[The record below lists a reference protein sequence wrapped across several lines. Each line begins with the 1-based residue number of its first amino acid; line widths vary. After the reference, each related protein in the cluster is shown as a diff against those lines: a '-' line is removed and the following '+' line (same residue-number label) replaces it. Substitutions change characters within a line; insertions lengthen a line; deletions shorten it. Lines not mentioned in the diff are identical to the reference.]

1 MRPDDPHR
9 LGWQKGAGALQQG
22 ASGRAG
28 IGDIAGQRRQKEQER
43 KKREDEVVADCGRAV
58 ANLIVLILM
67 VEALTEAPPVQ
78 PYTPQQLLGFLPHY
92 EEAKTG
98 PTQQRGHAGDSC
110 VAYVR
115 AARQKIGGPDGRA
128 EVLQD
133 VESVASIRARA
144 EQRLD
149 KHQRM
154 MEVLTAALGRPR
166 TVYVT
171 LSIVVGWVAF
181 NLVTPKLFG
190 WQRID
195 PPPFFWLQGMVALS
209 ALLMTT
215 LVLIT
220 ANRQTRNAEERS
232 HLDLQVNLLAEHKV
246 AKLIALVE
254 ELRRDLPMVR
264 DRIIAKPTPCKRRWT
279 QMR

>member
-1 MRPDDPHR
+1 
-9 LGWQKGAGALQQG
+9 
-22 ASGRAG
+22 
-28 IGDIAGQRRQKEQER
+28 
-43 KKREDEVVADCGRAV
+43 
-58 ANLIVLILM
+58 
-67 VEALTEAPPVQ
+67 
-78 PYTPQQLLGFLPHY
+78 
-92 EEAKTG
+92 
-98 PTQQRGHAGDSC
+98 
-110 VAYVR
+110 
-115 AARQKIGGPDGRA
+115 
-128 EVLQD
+128 
-133 VESVASIRARA
+133 
-144 EQRLD
+144 
-149 KHQRM
+149 M

-264 DRIIAKPTPCKRRWT
+264 DRIDREADAMQEAVDPNAMIEALAGASEAEPPSRGGG
-279 QMR
+279 

>member
-1 MRPDDPHR
+1 M
-9 LGWQKGAGALQQG
+9 
-22 ASGRAG
+22 S
-28 IGDIAGQRRQKEQER
+28 QE
-43 KKREDEVVADCGRAV
+43 
-58 ANLIVLILM
+58 
-67 VEALTEAPPVQ
+67 
-78 PYTPQQLLGFLPHY
+78 
-92 EEAKTG
+92 
-98 PTQQRGHAGDSC
+98 
-110 VAYVR
+110 
-115 AARQKIGGPDGRA
+115 
-128 EVLQD
+128 

-144 EQRLD
+144 EERLD
-149 KHQRM
+149 RHQRM
-154 MEVLTAALGRPR
+154 MEVLTTALGRPR
-166 TVYVT
+166 TIYMT

-190 WQRID
+190 WPRID

-232 HLDLQVNLLAEHKV
+232 HLDLQVNLLAERKV

-264 DRIIAKPTPCKRRWT
+264 DRIDREADAMQKAVDPEAMLAALERASET
-279 QMR
+279 QPPEK

>member
-1 MRPDDPHR
+1 M
-9 LGWQKGAGALQQG
+9 
-22 ASGRAG
+22 
-28 IGDIAGQRRQKEQER
+28 
-43 KKREDEVVADCGRAV
+43 
-58 ANLIVLILM
+58 
-67 VEALTEAPPVQ
+67 
-78 PYTPQQLLGFLPHY
+78 F
-92 EEAKTG
+92 
-98 PTQQRGHAGDSC
+98 
-110 VAYVR
+110 
-115 AARQKIGGPDGRA
+115 
-128 EVLQD
+128 QD

-149 KHQRM
+149 RHQRM

-171 LSIVVGWVAF
+171 LSFVVGWVAF
-181 NLVTPKLFG
+181 NLLTPRLFG

-264 DRIIAKPTPCKRRWT
+264 DRIDREADAMQEAVDPNAMIEALEGASETKSVDE
-279 QMR
+279 

>member
-1 MRPDDPHR
+1 
-9 LGWQKGAGALQQG
+9 
-22 ASGRAG
+22 
-28 IGDIAGQRRQKEQER
+28 
-43 KKREDEVVADCGRAV
+43 
-58 ANLIVLILM
+58 
-67 VEALTEAPPVQ
+67 
-78 PYTPQQLLGFLPHY
+78 
-92 EEAKTG
+92 
-98 PTQQRGHAGDSC
+98 
-110 VAYVR
+110 
-115 AARQKIGGPDGRA
+115 
-128 EVLQD
+128 VLQD

-149 KHQRM
+149 RHQRM

-181 NLVTPKLFG
+181 NLVTPRLLG

-264 DRIIAKPTPCKRRWT
+264 DRIDREADAMQEAVDPNAMIEALAGASETEPVDE
-279 QMR
+279 

>member
-1 MRPDDPHR
+1 
-9 LGWQKGAGALQQG
+9 
-22 ASGRAG
+22 
-28 IGDIAGQRRQKEQER
+28 
-43 KKREDEVVADCGRAV
+43 
-58 ANLIVLILM
+58 
-67 VEALTEAPPVQ
+67 
-78 PYTPQQLLGFLPHY
+78 
-92 EEAKTG
+92 
-98 PTQQRGHAGDSC
+98 
-110 VAYVR
+110 
-115 AARQKIGGPDGRA
+115 
-128 EVLQD
+128 VLQD

-195 PPPFFWLQGMVALS
+195 PPPFFGLQGMVTLS

-264 DRIIAKPTPCKRRWT
+264 DRIDREADAMQEAVDPNAMIEALAGASEAEPPSREGG
-279 QMR
+279 

>member
-1 MRPDDPHR
+1 
-9 LGWQKGAGALQQG
+9 
-22 ASGRAG
+22 
-28 IGDIAGQRRQKEQER
+28 
-43 KKREDEVVADCGRAV
+43 
-58 ANLIVLILM
+58 
-67 VEALTEAPPVQ
+67 
-78 PYTPQQLLGFLPHY
+78 
-92 EEAKTG
+92 
-98 PTQQRGHAGDSC
+98 
-110 VAYVR
+110 
-115 AARQKIGGPDGRA
+115 
-128 EVLQD
+128 VLQD

-149 KHQRM
+149 RHQRM

-171 LSIVVGWVAF
+171 LSFVVGWVAF
-181 NLVTPKLFG
+181 NLVMPKLFG

-220 ANRQTRNAEERS
+220 ANRQTRDAEERS

-264 DRIIAKPTPCKRRWT
+264 DRIDREADAMQEAVDPNAMIEALAGASEAEPPSRGGG
-279 QMR
+279 

>member
-1 MRPDDPHR
+1 M
-9 LGWQKGAGALQQG
+9 
-22 ASGRAG
+22 
-28 IGDIAGQRRQKEQER
+28 
-43 KKREDEVVADCGRAV
+43 
-58 ANLIVLILM
+58 
-67 VEALTEAPPVQ
+67 
-78 PYTPQQLLGFLPHY
+78 
-92 EEAKTG
+92 
-98 PTQQRGHAGDSC
+98 
-110 VAYVR
+110 
-115 AARQKIGGPDGRA
+115 
-128 EVLQD
+128 LQD

-149 KHQRM
+149 RHQRM

-171 LSIVVGWVAF
+171 LSFVVGWVAF

-195 PPPFFWLQGMVALS
+195 PPPFFWLQGMVTLS

-264 DRIIAKPTPCKRRWT
+264 DRIDREADAMQEAVDPNAMIEALAGASEAEPPSRGGG
-279 QMR
+279 

>member
-1 MRPDDPHR
+1 
-9 LGWQKGAGALQQG
+9 
-22 ASGRAG
+22 
-28 IGDIAGQRRQKEQER
+28 
-43 KKREDEVVADCGRAV
+43 
-58 ANLIVLILM
+58 VL
-67 VEALTEAPPVQ
+67 EN
-78 PYTPQQLLGFLPHY
+78 
-92 EEAKTG
+92 
-98 PTQQRGHAGDSC
+98 
-110 VAYVR
+110 
-115 AARQKIGGPDGRA
+115 
-128 EVLQD
+128 

-166 TVYVT
+166 TIYVT
-171 LSIVVGWVAF
+171 LSIGVGWVAF
-181 NLVTPKLFG
+181 NVVTPKVFG

-232 HLDLQVNLLAEHKV
+232 HLDLQVNLLAERKV

-264 DRIIAKPTPCKRRWT
+264 DRIDREADAMQEAVDPQAMLKALERASETEPPKDQETNRPPTRGGHS
-279 QMR
+279 

>member
-1 MRPDDPHR
+1 M
-9 LGWQKGAGALQQG
+9 
-22 ASGRAG
+22 
-28 IGDIAGQRRQKEQER
+28 
-43 KKREDEVVADCGRAV
+43 
-58 ANLIVLILM
+58 
-67 VEALTEAPPVQ
+67 
-78 PYTPQQLLGFLPHY
+78 
-92 EEAKTG
+92 
-98 PTQQRGHAGDSC
+98 
-110 VAYVR
+110 
-115 AARQKIGGPDGRA
+115 
-128 EVLQD
+128 LQD

-149 KHQRM
+149 RHQRM

-171 LSIVVGWVAF
+171 LSFVVGWVAF

-220 ANRQTRNAEERS
+220 ANRQTRNAEDRS

-264 DRIIAKPTPCKRRWT
+264 DRIDREADAMQEAVDPNAMIEALEGPLEGEPPSRGGG
-279 QMR
+279 

>member
-1 MRPDDPHR
+1 M
-9 LGWQKGAGALQQG
+9 W
-22 ASGRAG
+22 
-28 IGDIAGQRRQKEQER
+28 
-43 KKREDEVVADCGRAV
+43 
-58 ANLIVLILM
+58 
-67 VEALTEAPPVQ
+67 
-78 PYTPQQLLGFLPHY
+78 
-92 EEAKTG
+92 
-98 PTQQRGHAGDSC
+98 
-110 VAYVR
+110 
-115 AARQKIGGPDGRA
+115 AARLRVVSDHVYV
-128 EVLQD
+128 EVQVSQD

-149 KHQRM
+149 RHQRM
-154 MEVLTAALGRPR
+154 MEVLTTALGRPR

-190 WQRID
+190 WQCID
-195 PPPFFWLQGMVALS
+195 PPPFFWLQGVVALS

-232 HLDLQVNLLAEHKV
+232 HLDLQVNLLAERKV

-264 DRIIAKPTPCKRRWT
+264 DRIDREADSMQEAVDPAAMLAALERASETEPPDK
-279 QMR
+279 

>member
-1 MRPDDPHR
+1 M
-9 LGWQKGAGALQQG
+9 
-22 ASGRAG
+22 S
-28 IGDIAGQRRQKEQER
+28 QE
-43 KKREDEVVADCGRAV
+43 
-58 ANLIVLILM
+58 
-67 VEALTEAPPVQ
+67 
-78 PYTPQQLLGFLPHY
+78 
-92 EEAKTG
+92 
-98 PTQQRGHAGDSC
+98 
-110 VAYVR
+110 
-115 AARQKIGGPDGRA
+115 
-128 EVLQD
+128 

-166 TVYVT
+166 TVYAT
-171 LSIVVGWVAF
+171 LSMAVGWIAF
-181 NLVTPKLFG
+181 NVAAPKLFG
-190 WQRID
+190 WRCMD

-264 DRIIAKPTPCKRRWT
+264 DRIDREANAMQEAVDPHAMLEALERVSESEPPTGHEPPVIIVGKT
-279 QMR
+279 

>member
-1 MRPDDPHR
+1 MSEA
-9 LGWQKGAGALQQG
+9 QV
-22 ASGRAG
+22 S
-28 IGDIAGQRRQKEQER
+28 QE
-43 KKREDEVVADCGRAV
+43 
-58 ANLIVLILM
+58 
-67 VEALTEAPPVQ
+67 
-78 PYTPQQLLGFLPHY
+78 
-92 EEAKTG
+92 
-98 PTQQRGHAGDSC
+98 
-110 VAYVR
+110 
-115 AARQKIGGPDGRA
+115 
-128 EVLQD
+128 

-149 KHQRM
+149 RHQRM
-154 MEVLTAALGRPR
+154 MEVLTTALGRPR
-166 TVYVT
+166 TIYVT

-190 WQRID
+190 WPRID

-232 HLDLQVNLLAEHKV
+232 HLDLQVNLLAERKV

-264 DRIIAKPTPCKRRWT
+264 DRIDREADAMQKAVDPAAMLAALERASET
-279 QMR
+279 QPPEK

>member
-1 MRPDDPHR
+1 M
-9 LGWQKGAGALQQG
+9 
-22 ASGRAG
+22 
-28 IGDIAGQRRQKEQER
+28 
-43 KKREDEVVADCGRAV
+43 
-58 ANLIVLILM
+58 
-67 VEALTEAPPVQ
+67 
-78 PYTPQQLLGFLPHY
+78 
-92 EEAKTG
+92 
-98 PTQQRGHAGDSC
+98 
-110 VAYVR
+110 
-115 AARQKIGGPDGRA
+115 
-128 EVLQD
+128 LQD

-149 KHQRM
+149 RHQRM

-171 LSIVVGWVAF
+171 LSFVVGWVAF
-181 NLVTPKLFG
+181 NLVMPKLFG

-220 ANRQTRNAEERS
+220 ANRQTRDAEERS

-264 DRIIAKPTPCKRRWT
+264 DRIDREADAMQEAVDPNAMIEALAGASEAEPPSRGGG
-279 QMR
+279 

>member
-1 MRPDDPHR
+1 M
-9 LGWQKGAGALQQG
+9 A
-22 ASGRAG
+22 
-28 IGDIAGQRRQKEQER
+28 
-43 KKREDEVVADCGRAV
+43 
-58 ANLIVLILM
+58 
-67 VEALTEAPPVQ
+67 
-78 PYTPQQLLGFLPHY
+78 
-92 EEAKTG
+92 
-98 PTQQRGHAGDSC
+98 
-110 VAYVR
+110 
-115 AARQKIGGPDGRA
+115 
-128 EVLQD
+128 QD

-149 KHQRM
+149 RHQRM
-154 MEVLTAALGRPR
+154 MEVLTTALGRPR

-171 LSIVVGWVAF
+171 LSMVVGWVGF
-181 NLVTPKLFG
+181 NLGTPNLFG

-195 PPPFFWLQGMVALS
+195 PPPFFWLQGTVGLS

-232 HLDLQVNLLAEHKV
+232 HLDLQVNLLAERKV

-264 DRIIAKPTPCKRRWT
+264 DRIDREANSMQEAVDPAAMLAALERASETEPPEK
-279 QMR
+279 

>member
-1 MRPDDPHR
+1 
-9 LGWQKGAGALQQG
+9 
-22 ASGRAG
+22 
-28 IGDIAGQRRQKEQER
+28 
-43 KKREDEVVADCGRAV
+43 V
-58 ANLIVLILM
+58 
-67 VEALTEAPPVQ
+67 
-78 PYTPQQLLGFLPHY
+78 F
-92 EEAKTG
+92 
-98 PTQQRGHAGDSC
+98 
-110 VAYVR
+110 
-115 AARQKIGGPDGRA
+115 
-128 EVLQD
+128 QD

-149 KHQRM
+149 RHQRM

-171 LSIVVGWVAF
+171 LLIVVGWVAF
-181 NLVTPKLFG
+181 NLLTPKLLG

-264 DRIIAKPTPCKRRWT
+264 DRIDREADAMQEAVDPNAMIEALAGASETEPVDE
-279 QMR
+279 

>member
-1 MRPDDPHR
+1 
-9 LGWQKGAGALQQG
+9 
-22 ASGRAG
+22 
-28 IGDIAGQRRQKEQER
+28 
-43 KKREDEVVADCGRAV
+43 V
-58 ANLIVLILM
+58 
-67 VEALTEAPPVQ
+67 
-78 PYTPQQLLGFLPHY
+78 F
-92 EEAKTG
+92 
-98 PTQQRGHAGDSC
+98 
-110 VAYVR
+110 
-115 AARQKIGGPDGRA
+115 
-128 EVLQD
+128 QD

-149 KHQRM
+149 RHQRM

-171 LSIVVGWVAF
+171 LSVVVGWVAF
-181 NLVTPKLFG
+181 NLLTPKLLG

-264 DRIIAKPTPCKRRWT
+264 DRIDREADAMQEAVDPNAMIEALAGASETEPVDE
-279 QMR
+279 